1 MALLHLI
8 VLAAVQGITEFLP
21 ISSSGHLVL
30 VPAVAGWPQQPILID
45 VAVHLGTLLAVVLY
59 FWRDVGQVFAGLY
72 RLIRGRRD
80 SSTRLVGLLFFG
92 TIPVIVGGG
101 LLVFYDLTA
110 YVRSP
115 LVIAW
120 TTLGFGIVLYVA
132 DRLFL
137 TVRKL
142 DQMTMR
148 HALIVGLAQVLS
160 LIPGTSRAGITMSA
174 SRMLGFERE
183 DAARYS
189 MLLSIPT
196 ILAAGALVVLDLLAA
211 EEVGAF
217 DDAIFA
223 GLLAF
228 AFAIV
233 AIAGLLAWL
242 RRATFAPFAIYRVAL
257 GLGLL
262 VWIYAFGGA
271 TVT

>member
-1 MALLHLI
+1 MALLQLI

-21 ISSSGHLVL
+21 ISSSGHLIL
-30 VPAVAGWPQQPILID
+30 VPAVVGWPDQTLLID

-59 FWRDVGQVFAGLY
+59 FWRDVGQVFAGTY
-72 RLIRGRRD
+72 RLARGRRD
-80 SSTRLVGLLFFG
+80 PSTRLVGLLFLG
-92 TIPVIVGGG
+92 TIPVVVGGG
-101 LLVFYDLTA
+101 LLVFYDLTE
-110 YVRSP
+110 YLRSP

-120 TTLGFGIVLYVA
+120 ATLGFGIVLYIA

-142 DQMTMR
+142 HQMTMR
-148 HALIVGLAQVLS
+148 HALLVGLAQVLS

-174 SRMLGFERE
+174 ARMLGFQRE

-196 ILAAGALVVLDLLAA
+196 IFAAGALVVLDLLAA
-211 EEVGAF
+211 DEVGAF
-217 DDAIFA
+217 DEAIFA

-233 AIAGLLAWL
+233 AIAALLAWL
-242 RRATFAPFAIYRVAL
+242 RRATFAPFAIYRVIL
-257 GLGLL
+257 GVGLL
-262 VWIYAFGGA
+262 VWIYGFGGA
-271 TVT
+271 AAT